1 MLRVGG
7 AILAR
12 SVYSRSA
19 GSTHGRSI
27 GPSVHLYESK
37 SVILDQTRCFFFGS
51 GSSDD
56 SDGDDKKEVQLE
68 TKSTNNKMNYYLRL
82 ELLLKLPKLKLC
94 LVYSFSSFI
103 DCKWSWLSS
112 QY

>member
-56 SDGDDKKEVQLE
+56 SDGDDKKDGANDNKKDKKAGD
-68 TKSTNNKMNYYLRL
+68 TKEEKKR
-82 ELLLKLPKLKLC
+82 
-94 LVYSFSSFI
+94 
-103 DCKWSWLSS
+103 
-112 QY
+112 